1 LSQVQRFDNQE
12 MRFNVATALEFRFTE
27 MWVASDACPRSLGV
41 LSALYFDGLMDTLE
55 GVDSAIQWL
64 DGV

>member
-1 LSQVQRFDNQE
+1 